1 LAEVTR
7 LKLEHQAALDAGAAH
22 ARAHHSAP
30 PLSPQVTRLKL
41 EHQAALNARAAA
53 LEDALAA
60 ALHARPMD
68 DAQLAVLAAAMQQ
81 LGGGADA
88 LRHSASGAELPN
100 LASRESDAF
109 EQAGRQRTGRAHSAT
124 AELRKRRPWTE
135 LLTIRAPTTSA
146 NQPVTSAGAPTVPT
160 PSDAMPCATSS
171 SAASAIGLRRSS
183 SSSSS
188 SSSRSRTP
196 EAEEEETTV
205 TAHEGAAVGLTND
218 LAVVESALHACAHH
232 GAPIDLAVARSRSK
246 SSSSSSSSRDAGAG
260 GDRSSSSDDD
270 GGHQE
275 GAHLSDLAPTP
286 RGTSSSDTAQAPVPR
301 RSTRSIGI
309 QATSE
314 IATSEIRGGAVGPLD
329 ARVITLAAGK
339 VDIAFHPSAARALR
353 GVSTWGTRVNPC
365 QPCSRGAQAPLRTAV
380 VEHQGQ
386 RLQLSATGTHTLS
399 APGCVLRIHM
409 Q

>member
-218 LAVVESALHACAHH
+218 LAV
-232 GAPIDLAVARSRSK
+232 ARSRSK

-314 IATSEIRGGAVGPLD
+314 IATSEYIRGGAVGSLD

-386 RLQLSATGTHTLS
+386 RLQLSAPGTHTLS

>member
-1 LAEVTR
+1 MTR

-218 LAVVESALHACAHH
+218 LAV
-232 GAPIDLAVARSRSK
+232 ARSRSK

-314 IATSEIRGGAVGPLD
+314 IATSEIATSEYIRGGAVGPLD

-386 RLQLSATGTHTLS
+386 RLQLSAPGTHTLS

>member
-1 LAEVTR
+1 LAE
-7 LKLEHQAALDAGAAH
+7 
-22 ARAHHSAP
+22 
-30 PLSPQVTRLKL
+30 VTRLKL

-60 ALHARPMD
+60 ALHARPLD

-81 LGGGADA
+81 FGGGDDA

-160 PSDAMPCATSS
+160 PPDAMPCATSS
-171 SAASAIGLRRSS
+171 SAASAIGLRRSSS

-205 TAHEGAAVGLTND
+205 TAHEGAAVGLTN
-218 LAVVESALHACAHH
+218 
-232 GAPIDLAVARSRSK
+232 DLAVARSRSK

-386 RLQLSATGTHTLS
+386 RLQLSAPGTHTLS

>member
-1 LAEVTR
+1 MTR

-41 EHQAALNARAAA
+41 EHQAALDAGAAA

-218 LAVVESALHACAHH
+218 LAV
-232 GAPIDLAVARSRSK
+232 ARSRSK
-246 SSSSSSSSRDAGAG
+246 SSSSSSSSSRDAGAG

-314 IATSEIRGGAVGPLD
+314 IATSEYIRGGAVGPLD

-386 RLQLSATGTHTLS
+386 RLQLSAPGTHTLS

>member
-41 EHQAALNARAAA
+41 EHQAALDAGAAA

-218 LAVVESALHACAHH
+218 LAV
-232 GAPIDLAVARSRSK
+232 ARSRSK
-246 SSSSSSSSRDAGAG
+246 SSSSSSSSSRDAGAG

-314 IATSEIRGGAVGPLD
+314 IATSEYIRGGAVGPLD

-386 RLQLSATGTHTLS
+386 RLQLSAPGTHTLS

>member
-1 LAEVTR
+1 MTR

-41 EHQAALNARAAA
+41 EHQAALNAGASA

-81 LGGGADA
+81 LGGGDDA

-100 LASRESDAF
+100 LASRES

-218 LAVVESALHACAHH
+218 LAV
-232 GAPIDLAVARSRSK
+232 ARSRSK

-314 IATSEIRGGAVGPLD
+314 IRGGADGPLD

-339 VDIAFHPSAARALR
+339 VDIVFHPSAARALR

-380 VEHQGQ
+380 VENQGQ
-386 RLQLSATGTHTLS
+386 RLQLSAPGTHTLS

>member
-1 LAEVTR
+1 MTR

-41 EHQAALNARAAA
+41 EHQAALNAGAAA

-109 EQAGRQRTGRAHSAT
+109 EQAGRQRAGRAHSAT

-218 LAVVESALHACAHH
+218 LAV
-232 GAPIDLAVARSRSK
+232 ARSRSK

-314 IATSEIRGGAVGPLD
+314 IATSEYIRGGAVGPLD

-386 RLQLSATGTHTLS
+386 RLQLSAPGTHTLS

>member
-218 LAVVESALHACAHH
+218 LAV
-232 GAPIDLAVARSRSK
+232 ARSRSK

-386 RLQLSATGTHTLS
+386 RLQLSAPGTHTLS

>member
-1 LAEVTR
+1 VTR

-41 EHQAALNARAAA
+41 EHQAALDAGAAA

-218 LAVVESALHACAHH
+218 LAV
-232 GAPIDLAVARSRSK
+232 ARSRSK
-246 SSSSSSSSRDAGAG
+246 SSSSSSSSSRDAGAG

-314 IATSEIRGGAVGPLD
+314 IATSEYIRGGAVGPLD

-386 RLQLSATGTHTLS
+386 RLQLSAPGTHTLS

>member
-218 LAVVESALHACAHH
+218 LAV
-232 GAPIDLAVARSRSK
+232 ARSRSK

-309 QATSE
+309 QATSK

-386 RLQLSATGTHTLS
+386 RLQLSAPGTHTLS

>member
-1 LAEVTR
+1 
-7 LKLEHQAALDAGAAH
+7 
-22 ARAHHSAP
+22 
-30 PLSPQVTRLKL
+30 
-41 EHQAALNARAAA
+41 
-53 LEDALAA
+53 
-60 ALHARPMD
+60 MD

-218 LAVVESALHACAHH
+218 LAV
-232 GAPIDLAVARSRSK
+232 ARSRSK
-246 SSSSSSSSRDAGAG
+246 SSSSSSSSSRDAGAG

-314 IATSEIRGGAVGPLD
+314 IATSEYIRGGAVGPLD

-386 RLQLSATGTHTLS
+386 RLQLSAPGTHTLS

>member
-1 LAEVTR
+1 VTR

-41 EHQAALNARAAA
+41 EHQAALDAGAAA

-81 LGGGADA
+81 LGGGDDA

-218 LAVVESALHACAHH
+218 LAV
-232 GAPIDLAVARSRSK
+232 ARSRSK

-314 IATSEIRGGAVGPLD
+314 IATSEYIRGGAVGPLD

-386 RLQLSATGTHTLS
+386 RLQLSAPGTHTLS

>member
-1 LAEVTR
+1 MTR

-218 LAVVESALHACAHH
+218 LAV
-232 GAPIDLAVARSRSK
+232 ARSRSK

-386 RLQLSATGTHTLS
+386 RLQLSAPGTHTLS

>member
-1 LAEVTR
+1 VTR

-218 LAVVESALHACAHH
+218 LAV
-232 GAPIDLAVARSRSK
+232 ARSRSK
-246 SSSSSSSSRDAGAG
+246 SSSSSSSRDAGAG

-309 QATSE
+309 QATSK
-314 IATSEIRGGAVGPLD
+314 IATSEYIRGGAVGPLD

-386 RLQLSATGTHTLS
+386 RLQLSAPGTHTLS

>member
-1 LAEVTR
+1 
-7 LKLEHQAALDAGAAH
+7 
-22 ARAHHSAP
+22 
-30 PLSPQVTRLKL
+30 
-41 EHQAALNARAAA
+41 
-53 LEDALAA
+53 
-60 ALHARPMD
+60 
-68 DAQLAVLAAAMQQ
+68 
-81 LGGGADA
+81 
-88 LRHSASGAELPN
+88 
-100 LASRESDAF
+100 
-109 EQAGRQRTGRAHSAT
+109 
-124 AELRKRRPWTE
+124 
-135 LLTIRAPTTSA
+135 
-146 NQPVTSAGAPTVPT
+146 
-160 PSDAMPCATSS
+160 MPCATSS

-205 TAHEGAAVGLTND
+205 TAHEGAAVGLTN
-218 LAVVESALHACAHH
+218 
-232 GAPIDLAVARSRSK
+232 DLAVARSRSK

-314 IATSEIRGGAVGPLD
+314 IATSEIRGGAVGSLD

-386 RLQLSATGTHTLS
+386 RLQLSAPGTHTLS

>member
-1 LAEVTR
+1 MTR

-41 EHQAALNARAAA
+41 EHQAALNAGASA

-68 DAQLAVLAAAMQQ
+68 DAQLTVLAAAMQQ
-81 LGGGADA
+81 LGGGDDA

-100 LASRESDAF
+100 LASRES

-146 NQPVTSAGAPTVPT
+146 NQPVISAVAPTVST

-205 TAHEGAAVGLTND
+205 TAHEGAAVGLTN
-218 LAVVESALHACAHH
+218 
-232 GAPIDLAVARSRSK
+232 DLAVARSRSK

-314 IATSEIRGGAVGPLD
+314 IRGGAVGPLD

-380 VEHQGQ
+380 VENQGQ
-386 RLQLSATGTHTLS
+386 RLQLSAPGTHTLS

>member
-1 LAEVTR
+1 MQGLTT
-7 LKLEHQAALDAGAAH
+7 
-22 ARAHHSAP
+22 AP
-30 PLSPQVTRLKL
+30 RPSPQVTRLKL
-41 EHQAALNARAAA
+41 EHQAALNAGAAA

-81 LGGGADA
+81 LGGGDDA

-188 SSSRSRTP
+188 SSSSRSRTP

-218 LAVVESALHACAHH
+218 LAV
-232 GAPIDLAVARSRSK
+232 ARSRSK
-246 SSSSSSSSRDAGAG
+246 SSSSSRDAGAG

-386 RLQLSATGTHTLS
+386 RLQLSAPGTHTLS

>member
-1 LAEVTR
+1 MTR

-41 EHQAALNARAAA
+41 EHQAALNAGASA

-68 DAQLAVLAAAMQQ
+68 DAQLTVLAAAMQQ
-81 LGGGADA
+81 LGGGDDA

-100 LASRESDAF
+100 LASRES

-146 NQPVTSAGAPTVPT
+146 NQPVISAVAPTVST

-183 SSSSS
+183 SR
-188 SSSRSRTP
+188 SRSRSRSRSNSRTP
-196 EAEEEETTV
+196 EAEEAEEEETKV
-205 TAHEGAAVGLTND
+205 TAQEGAAVGLAN
-218 LAVVESALHACAHH
+218 
-232 GAPIDLAVARSRSK
+232 DLAVARSRSRSR
-246 SSSSSSSSRDAGAG
+246 SSSSISSSRDAGAG

-275 GAHLSDLAPTP
+275 GAHLGDLAPTP
-286 RGTSSSDTAQAPVPR
+286 RGTSSLDTAQAPVPR

-314 IATSEIRGGAVGPLD
+314 IATSEYIRGGAVGPLD

-339 VDIAFHPSAARALR
+339 VDIVFHPSAARALR

-380 VEHQGQ
+380 VEQQGQ
-386 RLQLSATGTHTLS
+386 RLQLSAPGIHTLS
-399 APGCVLRIHM
+399 APGCVLRIHV

>member
-1 LAEVTR
+1 MTR

-41 EHQAALNARAAA
+41 EHQAALNAGAAA

-188 SSSRSRTP
+188 SRSRTP

-218 LAVVESALHACAHH
+218 LAV
-232 GAPIDLAVARSRSK
+232 ARSRSK
-246 SSSSSSSSRDAGAG
+246 SSSSSSSSSRDAGAG

-275 GAHLSDLAPTP
+275 GADLSDLAPTP

-314 IATSEIRGGAVGPLD
+314 IATSEYIRGGAVGPLD

-386 RLQLSATGTHTLS
+386 RLQLSAPGTHTLS

>member
-1 LAEVTR
+1 MTR
-7 LKLEHQAALDAGAAH
+7 LKLEHQAALDTGAAH

-81 LGGGADA
+81 LGGGDDA

-146 NQPVTSAGAPTVPT
+146 NQPVTSAGAPTVPIWTCGNT

-188 SSSRSRTP
+188 SSRSSSRSRTP

-205 TAHEGAAVGLTND
+205 TAHEGAAVGLTN
-218 LAVVESALHACAHH
+218 
-232 GAPIDLAVARSRSK
+232 DLAVARSRSK

-386 RLQLSATGTHTLS
+386 RLQLSAPGTHTLS

>member
-41 EHQAALNARAAA
+41 EHQAALDAGAAA

-218 LAVVESALHACAHH
+218 S
-232 GAPIDLAVARSRSK
+232 AVARSRSK

-386 RLQLSATGTHTLS
+386 RLQLSAPGTHTLS
-399 APGCVLRIHM
+399 APVCVLRIHM

>member
-1 LAEVTR
+1 MTR

-41 EHQAALNARAAA
+41 EHQAALDAGAAA

-218 LAVVESALHACAHH
+218 LAV
-232 GAPIDLAVARSRSK
+232 ARSRSK

-314 IATSEIRGGAVGPLD
+314 IATSEYIRGGAVGPLD

-386 RLQLSATGTHTLS
+386 RLQLSAPGTHTLS

>member
-1 LAEVTR
+1 MTR

-41 EHQAALNARAAA
+41 EHQAALDAGAAA

-218 LAVVESALHACAHH
+218 LAV
-232 GAPIDLAVARSRSK
+232 ARSRSK

-301 RSTRSIGI
+301 RSTRSIGL

-314 IATSEIRGGAVGPLD
+314 IATSEYIRGGAVGPLD

-386 RLQLSATGTHTLS
+386 RLQLSAPGTHTLS

>member
-188 SSSRSRTP
+188 SSSSRSRTP

-205 TAHEGAAVGLTND
+205 TAHEGAAVGLTN
-218 LAVVESALHACAHH
+218 
-232 GAPIDLAVARSRSK
+232 DLAVARSRSK

-386 RLQLSATGTHTLS
+386 RLQLSAPGTHTLS

>member
-41 EHQAALNARAAA
+41 EHQAALNAGAAA

-188 SSSRSRTP
+188 SRSRTP

-218 LAVVESALHACAHH
+218 LAV
-232 GAPIDLAVARSRSK
+232 ARSRSK
-246 SSSSSSSSRDAGAG
+246 SSSSSSSSSRDAGAG

-275 GAHLSDLAPTP
+275 GADLSDLAPTP

-314 IATSEIRGGAVGPLD
+314 IATSEYIRGGAVGPLD

-386 RLQLSATGTHTLS
+386 RLQLSAPGTHTLS

>member
-1 LAEVTR
+1 MTR

-218 LAVVESALHACAHH
+218 LAV
-232 GAPIDLAVARSRSK
+232 ARSRSK
-246 SSSSSSSSRDAGAG
+246 SSSSSSSRDAGAG

-309 QATSE
+309 QATSK
-314 IATSEIRGGAVGPLD
+314 IATSEYIRGGAVGPLD

-386 RLQLSATGTHTLS
+386 RLQLSAPGTHTLS